1 MTKHIVFTLLFI
13 VAFNSHA
20 DGWSGNVNFLL
31 GTKSLDNK
39 DWAPFDEQAA
49 FGVLVDFKQ
58 KSWPISMAIDIL
70 GSYDEETALGIK
82 TEATTSEFDIGIRKI
97 WEVSGSSIRPFIGG
111 GIAFVR
117 GEIKTS
123 TLISASVDDIGTGIW
138 LNGGVY
144 WTLGQHF
151 NLGLQARY
159 TKAEITFVNTDIE
172 AGGTHAALM
181 LGYHW

>member
-1 MTKHIVFTLLFI
+1 MKKNIIFTLLSLFA
-13 VAFNSHA
+13 VNAHA
-20 DGWSGNVNFLL
+20 QAWSGNVNFFL
-31 GTKSLDNK
+31 GTKTLDNA
-39 DWAPFDEQAA
+39 DWAPYDEQAA

-58 KSWPISMAIDIL
+58 ENWPISMAIDLL
-70 GSYDEETALGIK
+70 GSYDEETVLGIK
-82 TEATTSEFDIGIRKI
+82 TEASTSEFDIGIRKI

-111 GIAFVR
+111 GIAFVTA
-117 GEIKTS
+117 EKKTS
-123 TLISASVDDIGTGIW
+123 NVLSVSVDDDGTGFW

-159 TKAEITFVNTDIE
+159 SQAEVTFSGNNVE
-172 AGGTHAALM
+172 AGGTHAGIM

>member
-1 MTKHIVFTLLFI
+1 MLL
-13 VAFNSHA
+13 AANAHA
-20 DGWSGNVNFLL
+20 NGSSGNVNFLL
-31 GTKSLDNK
+31 GTKTLDTN
-39 DWAPFDEQAA
+39 DWAPFEEQAA

-58 KSWPISMAIDIL
+58 KNWPISIAIDIL
-70 GSYDEETALGIK
+70 GSYDEEVLLGVK

-97 WEVSGSSIRPFIGG
+97 WEISGSSIRPFIGG

-123 TLISASVDDIGTGIW
+123 NFVTLSVDDNGTGIW

-159 TKAEITFVNTDIE
+159 SRAEITFAGIDGE
-172 AGGTHAALM
+172 AGGTHAGIM

>member
-1 MTKHIVFTLLFI
+1 MKKSIIVTILMLC
-13 VAFNSHA
+13 VLNAHA
-20 DGWSGNVNFLL
+20 NGSSGNVNFFL
-31 GTKSLDNK
+31 GTKTLDSD
-39 DWAPFDEQAA
+39 DWGPFDEQAA

-58 KSWPISMAIDIL
+58 KNWPISMAIDIL
-70 GSYDEETALGIK
+70 GSLDRETVAGIE
-82 TEATTSEFDIGIRKI
+82 TEGRTSEFDIGIRKI

-111 GIAFVR
+111 GLAF
-117 GEIKTS
+117 INADLKTS
-123 TLISASVDDIGTGIW
+123 TPVTVSVSDSGTGIW

-159 TKAEITFVNTDIE
+159 SKAEVSFSGFDVE
-172 AGGTHAALM
+172 AGGIHAGLM

>member
-1 MTKHIVFTLLFI
+1 MNKSIVFTFLLFS
-13 VAFNSHA
+13 VMSAHA
-20 DGWSGNVNFLL
+20 NPWSGNANFIL
-31 GTKSLDNK
+31 GTKTLDDN
-39 DWAPFDEQAA
+39 DWAPFDEQVA

-58 KSWPISMAIDIL
+58 QSWPISIAIDLL
-70 GSYDEETALGIK
+70 GSLDEETVLGVD
-82 TEATTSEFDIGIRKI
+82 TEASTTEFDIGIRKI

-111 GIAFVR
+111 GLALVNA
-117 GEIKTS
+117 EIKATNVV
-123 TLISASVDDIGTGIW
+123 TASIDDDGTGIW

-159 TKAEITFVNTDIE
+159 SKAEVQFLGVDIE
-172 AGGTHAALM
+172 AGGTTAAVM